1 MEAKSIILSIV
12 PSVTSDLPGEFSFY
26 LAVQD
31 WEGNKCVGHRTI
43 LQMNVNF
50 PSAGNRDES
59 DWAIEV
65 CDYMYQELTAW
76 NARLRRTRET
86 ETNARPGD
94 SSVSS

>member
-1 MEAKSIILSIV
+1 MESKSISLHTV
-12 PSVTSDLPGEFSFY
+12 PSVTSELPGEFSFY
-26 LAVQD
+26 VSVED
-31 WEGNKCVGHRTI
+31 WNGKKCIQSRTI
-43 LQMNVNF
+43 LQMHVNF
-50 PSAGNRDES
+50 PAAGNRDES